1 LQSINQDQI
10 SISPFGGSLDYMKA
24 KKQQRCGT
32 TTKIKCSQIIS
43 KFTEKGKKQLHI

>member
-24 KKQQRCGT
+24 KKQQDVEQPL
-32 TTKIKCSQIIS
+32 K
-43 KFTEKGKKQLHI
+43 